1 MSERDKRVRSFLFW
15 LMVLAGG
22 MTFGQSPTASNR
34 QSVHVPQWAQGA
46 VWYQIFPER
55 FRNGARGNDPTASRT
70 LGHNRAAGWQ
80 LSPWTSN
87 WYKLQP
93 WERQHSSDFYA
104 ENVFNRMYGGDLI
117 GVIEKLDYLADLG
130 VTALYFT
137 PIFESPSSHK
147 YDASTWHHIEADFGR
162 NRDADLALMR
172 DEKKDTTA
180 WAWSSADSVFLELIA
195 QAHRRGLRVVIDGAF
210 NHVGRE
216 FWAFQEVIAH
226 QSKSK
231 YASWFTITRWDD
243 PATSADEMQYDC
255 WWDVWTLPEFRED
268 ENGLPAGVKAYIWA
282 ITRRWMDPNG
292 DGNPADGVDG
302 WRLDATKDVTPA
314 FWREWCAYA
323 RQLNPEV
330 YLSAEIWD
338 EAPHW
343 ISNEMFNAVMN
354 YPLAYAVMK
363 FFINQRRATLSPS
376 QFQEELARLLKLYPE
391 SVSLGLMNLV
401 NSHDTDRLAS
411 MIRNPDLDY
420 DQQRSPRYNP
430 NYDPTKPGAA
440 AVQVQ
445 KMIVAFQATFPGSPL
460 IFYGDEAGMWG
471 ADDPDC
477 RKPMVWP
484 EFEYEPETYDT
495 IGRRAKPAAVK
506 FDHDLH
512 RHYRTLLRLRREHP
526 ALRWGEWQPLLAD
539 DRRNLFGFL
548 RQMKGDTVLA
558 CFNLGQ
564 QEQTLTLPAAATP
577 WQDVLQNKITATA
590 GGGSLAL
597 PAKTAA
603 VLVRKN

>member
-1 MSERDKRVRSFLFW
+1 MNAQTMLLLLLFAGWMSACR
-15 LMVLAGG
+15 A
-22 MTFGQSPTASNR
+22 QSPAAP
-34 QSVHVPQWAQGA
+34 VHVPQWAQGA

-55 FRNGARGNDPTASRT
+55 FRNGDPGNDPTVSRS
-70 LGHNRAAGWQ
+70 LGHNRAAEWQ

-93 WERQHSSDFYA
+93 WERRHSSDFYA
-104 ENVFNRMYGGDLI
+104 ENVFNRMYGGDLA
-117 GVIEKLDYLADLG
+117 GVIAKLDYLADLG

-147 YDASTWHHIEADFGR
+147 YDASTWHHIEADFGH

-172 DEKKDTTA
+172 AEKKDTTA
-180 WAWSSADSVFLELIA
+180 WAWSSADSVFLELIK
-195 QAHRRGLRVVIDGAF
+195 QAHARGLRVVIDGAF

-216 FWAFQEVIAH
+216 FWAFQDVIA
-226 QSKSK
+226 QQAKSK
-231 YASWFTITRWDD
+231 YAEWFTVERWDD
-243 PATSADEMQYDC
+243 PATAADEMKYDC

-268 ENGLPAGVKAYIWA
+268 ENGLPAGVKAYAWA

-343 ISNEMFNAVMN
+343 ISNEMFNSVMN

-363 FFINQRRATLSPS
+363 FFINQQRATLSPP

-401 NSHDTDRLAS
+401 NTHDTDRLAS
-411 MIRNPDLDY
+411 MICNPDLDY
-420 DQQRSPRYNP
+420 DQRRSPRYNP
-430 NYDPTKPGAA
+430 NYDPTQPGAA

-460 IFYGDEAGMWG
+460 LFYGDEAGMWG

-484 EFEYEPETYDT
+484 EFEYEPETYEA
-495 IGRRAKPAAVK
+495 IGRQAPAAAVQ

-512 RHYRTLLRLRREHP
+512 RHYRALLRLRREHP
-526 ALRWGEWQPLLAD
+526 ALRLGAWQPLPAEEAQGLW
-539 DRRNLFGFL
+539 GFA
-548 RQMKGDTVLA
+548 RQTQGDTVLA
-558 CFNLGQ
+558 YFNLGQ
-564 QEQTLTLPAAATP
+564 QEQTLTLPAAATT

-590 GGGSLAL
+590 GGGSSLAL